1 MRDWSSGQILRTGLL
16 MLTEVA
22 WEAQTLYALTCAAR
36 GVTPSSAAIMPVEA
50 IGCAR
55 INCESAQSFDP
66 QSAQGQEDLR

>member
-1 MRDWSSGQILRTGLL
+1 MRDWSSVKSCVRRLL

-50 IGCAR
+50 IGRAR